1 MQTQRA
7 QFRIFPSLSSSSPAA
22 AAQEQDNGD
31 ELDIEGE
38 MIWNSEDMEELSG
51 EDESELEGA
60 KVLIV
65 AWPGIEKWGDE
76 MGECCHIRN
85 CVVRARVVCD
95 VD

>member
-7 QFRIFPSLSSSSPAA
+7 QFRIFPSLSSSSAA

-38 MIWNSEDMEELSG
+38 MIWSSEDMEELSG